1 MEKCQELVRTYV
13 ATEGDDTLRELVQNV
28 DSQSIT
34 LLHIVKALG
43 EYLTSEDG
51 KIREK
56 GIRLLSNTISRCHP
70 DRVGKQSTRV
80 LTTFYCEKI
89 QDADTII
96 PALDG
101 LLTLASLPTFG
112 TNEATDTARSIIGYI
127 SMKSLVQSVRYVV
140 FGIID
145 TLFAKHLTVL
155 SSTPS
160 FLPGYI
166 KLAEGEKDPRN
177 LMLAFNIARI
187 IILEFDITNHVDDLF
202 DITFCYFPITFKPP
216 PNDPYGVTTE
226 DLKSSLCACLSAT
239 PRFGPLALPL
249 FLEKLSATAGNT
261 KRDALRTMS
270 LCLPVYGPAVAKSF
284 ASQMWSSFKLEI
296 FQPLDAETADKAVNA
311 LTTLL
316 SVLGQDTTQTTGS
329 TEDGID
335 GLTEEVITECLRVL
349 REPEKN
355 QAQHAI
361 KIVNA
366 CLSTTP
372 AICIYTLNRVV
383 PFLIKQFH
391 DPDEA
396 AHRDPILAALR
407 DVLHAARELKDD
419 PCRGVAINFLEA
431 NKDAVLGAL
440 TSGLKAKVSR
450 GSALSGLLQ
459 LSHIQGVLSV
469 EEITFAV
476 HNVNELLGSKED
488 ELDDLRPIALEVLNV
503 ISAVAPKVVEETTL
517 PMLFAALPDSAPS
530 RDADDER
537 AKYWAILS
545 ALAVLCEAPT
555 LFEVL
560 MIRLS
565 TKLDILCGSIPVDR
579 ECAAAYAHALLQ
591 TLSNVL
597 ARKSDAGHAD
607 VPKYLDRLLPAL
619 LAAVVKAVV
628 SSTPEKEV
636 ATHSKILLTIAAI
649 FAVVMRSA
657 PSSKQAGFIDSMT
670 KLFYEARVEG
680 VLVSRLPAQCD
691 FHPFDASLSTV
702 LHSATL
708 SYVQGKALPEQR
720 NAVCLFTASIIPL
733 RPETPL
739 PFGDI
744 TQTLSAIVE
753 WCMSDSTSD
762 AQSLAGT
769 QLLSSLVNKHNEKSK
784 PWLDEHLLNFWQ
796 ETAYNPRQVK
806 QLRIRALQVWVAVTR
821 ALVVQNDK
829 KGEEYIDNVFSL
841 FEDPL
846 VGRIAGKA
854 IGEIALN
861 NDGVLTKKNYASV
874 RLFAPQKLCTRLLPR
889 VISGYKESKDPQLQ
903 DAYLVALASL
913 IKAVPKVTY
922 VDHLPIL
929 MPILL
934 RGLNLEDTELRINI
948 LETLLQVGKDAADLS
963 ATSTGPLAEH
973 AGSLVRASLSNS
985 QRSEETTPRVQIC
998 ALRLLA
1004 TLPSALRYDILHPYK
1019 NEVVRKL
1026 GSALDDR
1033 RRAVRKEAV
1042 DCRSI
1047 WFQLNG

>member
-1 MEKCQELVRTYV
+1 MEQCQELVRTYV
-13 ATEGDDTLRELVQNV
+13 ATEGDDTLKELVQNV
-28 DSQSIT
+28 NNQSIT
-34 LLHIVKALG
+34 LLHIVKALR

-56 GIRLLSNTISRCHP
+56 GIRLLSNTISQCQPERIN
-70 DRVGKQSTRV
+70 KQSTRV

-89 QDADTII
+89 QDADTVI

-101 LLTLASLPTFG
+101 LLTLVSLPTFG
-112 TNEATDTARSIIGYI
+112 VNEATDTAQSIVSHI

-140 FGIID
+140 FRIID
-145 TLFAKHLTVL
+145 SLFAKHLAVL
-155 SSTPS
+155 SSMTS

-177 LMLAFNIARI
+177 LLLAFNIARI
-187 IILEFDITNHVDDLF
+187 ILLEFDINNHVDDLF

-216 PNDPYGVTTE
+216 PNDPYGITTE
-226 DLKSSLCACLSAT
+226 DLKLSLCACLSAT

-261 KRDALRTMS
+261 KRDTLKTMS

-284 ASQMWSSFKLEI
+284 APQMWSAFKLEI

-316 SVLGQDTTQTTGS
+316 SVL
-329 TEDGID
+329 EV
-335 GLTEEVITECLRVL
+335 LTECVRVL
-349 REPEKN
+349 REPEKS

-361 KIVNA
+361 KIINA
-366 CLSTTP
+366 CLNTTP
-372 AICIYTLNRVV
+372 AICTYTLNRVI

-407 DVLHAARELKDD
+407 DVLHAARELQDG
-419 PCRGVAINFLEA
+419 PCRQVAVYFLAE
-431 NKDAVLGAL
+431 NKDATLGAL

-459 LSHIQGVLSV
+459 LSHMGGVLSI
-469 EEITFAV
+469 EEMTFAV
-476 HNVNELLGSKED
+476 HNINELLGSKED
-488 ELDDLRPIALEVLNV
+488 ELEDLRPIALEVLNV
-503 ISAVAPKVVEETTL
+503 ISTVAPKLVEETTL
-517 PMLFAALPDSAPS
+517 PMLFAALPDNVPP

-545 ALAVLCEAPT
+545 ALAALCETPS

-560 MIRLS
+560 VIRIS
-565 TKLDILCGSIPVDR
+565 TKLEIICGSLPADR
-579 ECAAAYAHALLQ
+579 DCAAAYAHALLH

-597 ARKSDAGHAD
+597 SRKSEAGHAD
-607 VPKYLDRLLPAL
+607 VPKYLDRLLPVL
-619 LAAVVKAVV
+619 LALAIKAAV
-628 SSTPEKEV
+628 SSTPEREV
-636 ATHSKILLTIAAI
+636 ATHPKILPTIGTI
-649 FAVVMRSA
+649 CTMVVRSA
-657 PSSKQAGFIDSMT
+657 PAPKQANFINSMS

-680 VLVSRLPAQCD
+680 ALISRLPMPCD
-691 FHPFDASLSTV
+691 FHPFDEKV
-702 LHSATL
+702 P
-708 SYVQGKALPEQR
+708 PEQK

-733 RPETPL
+733 RPEAPS
-739 PFGDI
+739 PFGNI
-744 TQTLSAIVE
+744 TQTLSALVE
-753 WCMSDSTSD
+753 WCISDSTSNT
-762 AQSLAGT
+762 QSLVGT
-769 QLLSSLVNKHNEKSK
+769 QLISSLVNKDTENLKSWLNEYL
-784 PWLDEHLLNFWQ
+784 PNFWQ
-796 ETAYNPRQVK
+796 DTAYNPRQVK
-806 QLRIRALQVWVAVTR
+806 QVRVRALQVWVAVAR
-821 ALVVQNDK
+821 ALVVQNHP
-829 KGEEYIDNVFSL
+829 KGEEYIDSVFSL

-861 NDGVLTKKNYASV
+861 SDGVLAKKNYAIV
-874 RLFAPQKLCTRLLPR
+874 RLFSLQKLCARLLPR
-889 VISGYKESKDPQLQ
+889 VISGCKESKDTHLQ
-903 DAYLVALASL
+903 EAHLVALASL
-913 IKAVPKVTY
+913 IKAVPKATY
-922 VDHLPIL
+922 APHLPVL

-934 RGLNLEDTELRINI
+934 RGLNLEDTELRTNI
-948 LETLLQVGKDAADLS
+948 FETLLQVAKDTADLG

-973 AGSLVRASLSNS
+973 ASSLVKAALSNS
-985 QRSEETTPRVQIC
+985 EEITPRVQIC

-1004 TLPSALRYDILHPYK
+1004 LLPSALRYDILHPYK

-1026 GSALDDR
+1026 GSVLDDR

-1042 DCRSI
+1042 DCR
-1047 WFQLNG
+1047 

>member
-1 MEKCQELVRTYV
+1 MDICQELVRTYV
-13 ATEGDDTLRELVQNV
+13 ATEEENTLNELVQNV
-28 DSQSIT
+28 NNQTIT

-56 GIRLLSNTISRCHP
+56 VFQT
-70 DRVGKQSTRV
+70 TARV

-89 QDADTII
+89 QDADTVI

-101 LLTLASLPTFG
+101 LLTLTALPTFG
-112 TNEATDTARSIIGYI
+112 GNEAKDTAQSIVDHI

-140 FGIID
+140 FRIID
-145 TLFAKHLTVL
+145 TLFAKHLATL
-155 SSTPS
+155 SSIPS
-160 FLPGYI
+160 FVPRYI

-177 LMLAFNIARI
+177 LLLAFNIARV
-187 IILEFDITNHVDDLF
+187 IILEFDITNHIDDLF

-216 PNDPYGVTTE
+216 PNDPYGITTE

-249 FLEKLSATAGNT
+249 FLEKSSATAGNT
-261 KRDALRTMS
+261 KRDTLRTMS

-284 ASQMWSSFKLEI
+284 APQMWSSFKLEI

-316 SVLGQDTTQTTGS
+316 SVLGQDKVQSGS
-329 TEDGID
+329 TEKGID
-335 GLTEEVITECLRVL
+335 GLTEEVVTECLRVL
-349 REPEKN
+349 REPEKS

-366 CLSTTP
+366 CLNSIP
-372 AICIYTLNRVV
+372 AICTYTLNRVI

-396 AHRDPILAALR
+396 AHRDPILTALR
-407 DVLHAARELKDD
+407 DVLHAARELKES
-419 PCRGVAINFLEA
+419 PCRAESIAFLEA
-431 NKDAVLGAL
+431 NKDAILGAL

-459 LSHIQGVLSV
+459 LSHMQGVLSV
-469 EEITFAV
+469 EEMMFAA
-476 HNVNELLGSKED
+476 HNINELLDSKED
-488 ELDDLRPIALEVLNV
+488 ELGDLRPIALEILNV
-503 ISAVAPKVVEETTL
+503 ISTVAPKVVEETTL
-517 PMLFAALPDSAPS
+517 PMLFASLPDNAPP
-530 RDADDER
+530 RGADHER
-537 AKYWAILS
+537 AKYWGILS
-545 ALAVLCEAPT
+545 ALAALCEAPT

-560 MIRLS
+560 VIRLS
-565 TKLDILCGSIPVDR
+565 TKLEIICGSIPADR

-597 ARKSDAGHAD
+597 VRKSDAGHAD

-619 LAAVVKAVV
+619 LAAVIKATL
-628 SSTPEKEV
+628 SPMPREEV
-636 ATHSKILLTIAAI
+636 ATHPKILPTIATI
-649 FAVVMRSA
+649 FTMVVRLA
-657 PSSKQAGFIDSMT
+657 LTPKQANFIDSMS
-670 KLFYEARVEG
+670 KLFYQARVEG
-680 VLVSRLPAQCD
+680 VLVSRLPAQCN
-691 FHPFDASLSTV
+691 FHPFDASFSE
-702 LHSATL
+702 
-708 SYVQGKALPEQR
+708 KASPEQR
-720 NAVCLFTASIIPL
+720 NTVHLFAASIIPL

-739 PFGDI
+739 PFENI
-744 TQTLSAIVE
+744 TQTLSALVE
-753 WCMSDSTSD
+753 WCINDLTSD
-762 AQSLAGT
+762 TQALAGT
-769 QLLSSLVNKHNEKSK
+769 QLLSSLVNKHTEKLEL
-784 PWLDEHLLNFWQ
+784 WLDKYLPDFWQ
-796 ETAYNPRQVK
+796 ETAYNPRQARL
-806 QLRIRALQVWVAVTR
+806 LRIRALRVWVAVTR
-821 ALVVQNDK
+821 ALVVQNHV
-829 KGEEYIDNVFSL
+829 KGGEYIDNVFSL

-846 VGRIAGKA
+846 LGRAAGKVV
-854 IGEIALN
+854 GEIALN
-861 NDGVLTKKNYASV
+861 NDGVLTKKNHAIV
-874 RLFAPQKLCTRLLPR
+874 RLFALQKLCTQLLPR

-903 DAYLVALASL
+903 DAHLVALASL
-913 IKAVPKVTY
+913 IKAVPKATY
-922 VDHLPIL
+922 AAHLLVL

-934 RGLNLEDTELRINI
+934 RGLNLEDTELKINI
-948 LETLLQVGKDAADLS
+948 FEILCQVAKDTADLG

-973 AGSLVRASLSNS
+973 AGSLVKATLLNS
-985 QRSEETTPRVQIC
+985 QNSGEVTPRVQIC
-998 ALRLLA
+998 ALQLLA

-1047 WFQLNG
+1047 WFQFNG